1 MLRFL
6 LHFLQVLVDC
16 LVLAGF
22 LYCFFSALVMLVMV
36 APWSVVVEKVGVLVF
51 SFFNVPNSVLISGL
65 SLDLFL
71 PVSGL
76 GVVAGG
82 LLALGVLCS
91 GA

>member
-1 MLRFL
+1 MVSGGWEGGCSCIFL
-6 LHFLQVLVDC
+6 FI
-16 LVLAGF
+16 F
-22 LYCFFSALVMLVMV
+22 
-36 APWSVVVEKVGVLVF
+36 
-51 SFFNVPNSVLISGL
+51 PNSVLISGL